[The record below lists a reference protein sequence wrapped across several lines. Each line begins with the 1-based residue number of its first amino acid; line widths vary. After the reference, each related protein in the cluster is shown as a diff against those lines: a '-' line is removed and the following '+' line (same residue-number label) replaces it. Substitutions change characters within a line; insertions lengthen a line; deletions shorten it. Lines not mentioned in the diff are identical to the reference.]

1 MRKGFAI
8 LMALSLLMG
17 SAPALAD
24 EPFRVGVCQHIQH
37 EALDEATKGFVDALT
52 AEMGDAVSIEVQNAS
67 GDNGVCLAI
76 ISEFVSNDVD
86 LILANSTPS
95 LQAAYAATSDIPV
108 LGTSITEYCVALG
121 LDGFNDVSGS
131 NISGTS
137 DLAPLDQQAALI
149 TELFPQAQTVA
160 ILYCSAEPN
169 SLYQVEIVTAEL
181 EKLGLEAKAFS
192 FIDANDMAVIAQE
205 ACDYGDVIYTPTD
218 NTIAASAGILDNICQ
233 PAGKPVITGDTGTCR
248 IAGAAVLG
256 ISYYE
261 LGSLTGQMAAGI
273 LKEETD
279 ISALPIAYA
288 ENVTKYYN
296 PSICETLGI
305 SVPDGFTALTA
316 D

>member
-1 MRKGFAI
+1 MKKRFAI
-8 LMALSLLMG
+8 LMALCLLLVCVH
-17 SAPALAD
+17 AFAD
-24 EPFRVGVCQHIQH
+24 EPYQVGVCQHIQH
-37 EALDEATKGFVDALT
+37 EALDEATQGFIDALT
-52 AEMGDAVSIEVQNAS
+52 AEMGDDVSIEVQNAS

-76 ISEFVSNDVD
+76 ISDFVSNDVD

-137 DLAPLDQQAALI
+137 DLAPLAQQAALI
-149 TELFPQAQTVA
+149 TELFPHAQKVA

-181 EKLGLEAKAFS
+181 EKLGVSVKPFS
-192 FIDANDMAVIAQE
+192 FVDVNEMSLVAQE
-205 ACDYGDVIYTPTD
+205 ACDYADVIYTPTD

-248 IAGAAVLG
+248 TAGAAVLG

-261 LGSLTGQMAAGI
+261 LGSLTGHMAASI

-279 ISALPIAYA
+279 ISTLPIAYA

-296 PSICETLGI
+296 PAICEALGI
-305 SVPDGFTALTA
+305 TIPDGFTALPA
-316 D
+316 N